1 MGTPVVVA
9 PPVYAP
15 SPRRRLVRPKRRSFV
30 TTALAVLGRVL
41 VTMPRQYGDAGAPVS
56 VRSTRGAGT
65 ILVAADQFRLGPG
78 GGPSRVPSVEAQAV
92 AWPVLTHQMA
102 GQVECLQLVSQA
114 LYIGAQLVRSA
125 LAVVRRRVSWPTELL
140 PDVPMGSA
148 FLTLR

>member
-9 PPVYAP
+9 PPVYAR

-65 ILVAADQFRLGPG
+65 ILVTADQFRLGPG

-92 AWPVLTHQMA
+92 ASPVLTHQMA
-102 GQVECLQLVSQA
+102 GQALQLVSQA